1 MVADTAVKE
10 SPSGTVAIAPLHMFE
25 LRLLGP
31 TAVSKCDQ
39 QDGNISYSQCIL
51 GHNEWEGLTLRWTG
65 IADSKRESGQRQTGK
80 DRRSFHSDRRMREEN
95 PIDIVGNTAYGRI
108 VNAATIYVFSH
119 S

>member
-1 MVADTAVKE
+1 
-10 SPSGTVAIAPLHMFE
+10 MFE

-95 PIDIVGNTAYGRI
+95 PIDIVGNTAYGRV